1 MSTIDNAADTERF
14 HRWQLD
20 RLSAYESSPVLFGNG
35 PSDVTVVTYFFRPEE
50 TAAKLFPYTKC
61 AILETWRHCGTMK
74 TVIVSHA
81 LTRPV
86 EEFAKR
92 FPDWID
98 VQVEPALKPRPPG
111 DIASMSVDCN
121 SRLHARFS
129 TPWVLIVQDDGFPLR
144 PGLEEFLGKW
154 DYIGAP
160 LNGKDDWITR
170 RLLKTSNLAVN
181 GGFSIRSHAICQEA
195 SRLWNAG
202 WKHIPDCYLTQEDYF
217 YARFLPRWVKSY
229 DRRFRFASVDEASLF
244 SVELAALPDSMPF
257 GFHSAAAFCRIL
269 DRFSPSRS

>member
-1 MSTIDNAADTERF
+1 MSTIDNAADAERF
-14 HRWQLD
+14 RRWQLD
-20 RLSAYESSPVLFGNG
+20 KLAACPDCSLSFKRG

-50 TAAKLFPYTKC
+50 TAERLFPYTKC
-61 AILETWRHCGTMK
+61 AILETWRHCGAMK

-81 LTRPV
+81 VLPPV
-86 EEFAKR
+86 AEFAEK
-92 FPDWID
+92 FPERVEI
-98 VQVEPALKPRPPG
+98 QVEPTLKPRPPG
-111 DIASMSVDCN
+111 DIHSMSVDCN

-154 DYIGAP
+154 DYVGAP

-181 GGFSIRSHAICQEA
+181 GGFSLRSRAICQEA

-202 WKHIPDCYLTQEDYF
+202 WKHLPACYLSQEDYF
-217 YARFLPRWVKSY
+217 YARLLPRWVKSY
-229 DRRFRFASVDEASLF
+229 DRRFRFASVDEASRF
-244 SVELAALPDSMPF
+244 SVELADLPDTMPF

-269 DRFSPSRS
+269 DRFFPSKA